1 MPHLSSNILST
12 ISSGSIFSELFG
24 IVRCSLRY
32 YFIIPRDSDLLSME
46 MRRKVEIEHK
56 VEIEQHYLNN

>member
-1 MPHLSSNILST
+1 MPHLPSNILST

-32 YFIIPRDSDLLSME
+32 YFIPRDSDLLSME

-56 VEIEQHYLNN
+56 VEIEQHHLNN